1 MERNGVYGAFFCA
14 VYCCAC
20 NLLPFRS
27 HLLQRFHPH
36 THIFGRGCPTFTLLG
51 PWPNLN
57 SISERWWP
65 TGARRPGWKKSSH
78 FSQLAV
84 KQTSLQWE
92 FEKKKFSSKH
102 FYSEFGETKM
112 ALSLTEKHWESIPR
126 FYWMKHMLQS
136 QFTINLK
143 CQYGPDLKK
152 IFKWLGLWPM

>member
-1 MERNGVYGAFFCA
+1 MERNGVYGAFFVLCIA
-14 VYCCAC
+14 SPVISYLFVLTCSYA
-20 NLLPFRS
+20 
-27 HLLQRFHPH
+27 FHPH

-92 FEKKKFSSKH
+92 FGKKFSSKH
-102 FYSEFGETKM
+102 FLFCVWRNKNVFDFNWN
-112 ALSLTEKHWESIPR
+112 ALGKASGDLTRWQ
-126 FYWMKHMLQS
+126 HMLRT

-143 CQYGPDLKK
+143 CQCGP
-152 IFKWLGLWPM
+152 GLWFEEDL